1 MHGRKTLNRHAA
13 LMNRM
18 AQALGVNLTEMML
31 QGKLGGD
38 DWREAVVRCSD
49 CPEPTDCLHWLSE
62 HDEESGRAKPAAEA
76 PDYCTNR
83 EMMARLRA
91 ALAAD
96 QVLADA
102 EGEK

>member
-1 MHGRKTLNRHAA
+1 MLGRKTLNRHAA

-31 QGKLGGD
+31 QGKLGGE
-38 DWREAVVRCSD
+38 DWREAVVRCAG
-49 CPEPTDCLHWLSE
+49 CAEPTECLHWLSAR
-62 HDEESGRAKPAAEA
+62 DDESGRARQAAEA
-76 PDYCTNR
+76 PDYCANR

-91 ALAAD
+91 ALTTE

-102 EGEK
+102 EGGK